1 MWETGAGKRLAVLL
15 MQAVLLLSVLLSP
28 GAQARSLPVMP
39 AAHHVMAMSC
49 GAGHHHRAMPDRVM
63 PEQGCHRDTGTGHDG
78 DCCTQSVCSAT
89 LPDGSSGVLVT
100 ARMTAD
106 VSWSGP
112 AGAQVRGFR
121 AAPDTPPPRLRV

>member
-39 AAHHVMAMSC
+39 AAPHAMTMSC
-49 GAGHHHRAMPDRVM
+49 AAGHHHRAMP
-63 PEQGCHRDTGTGHDG
+63 EQGCHRDAGTGHDG

-89 LPDGSSGVLVT
+89 LPDGSFGVLVT
-100 ARMTAD
+100 VRMTAD